1 MMTHFCAFDS
11 RLRCHHFIVAM
22 KISQPSAP
30 ISSSDCSS
38 SRESLYL
45 QSRVRAVEA
54 FIQANC
60 PSGSTSDSSRVAPL
74 LPINLGKSDMVLP
87 AMRTSSTE
95 TFLGDNTI
103 TAANS
108 GKSFVDQ
115 LDTLGGVNNTGGCV
129 LDTAVFASR
138 AAAGDF
144 TASNQGPAIFSPSS
158 ASSSTA
164 TPR

>member
-115 LDTLGGVNNTGGCV
+115 LDTLGGVNNTGGVCV
-129 LDTAVFASR
+129 RYGCFCFSCCCR
-138 AAAGDF
+138 GF
-144 TASNQGPAIFSPSS
+144 HCFQSGPGYFLSFLGFF
-158 ASSSTA
+158 
-164 TPR
+164 